1 MPVPMYANRGQ
12 RPSSVAKKAARNAMF
27 KAAGTAVATRPSTTS
42 KISQQ
47 QLDRVVQSVND
58 ATKRLS
64 QPESAMSG
72 STTTKSSK
80 RKSRDTVG
88 PWKLGKTL
96 GKGSSGRVRLAKNM
110 ETGQLAAIKI
120 VPKKKCKNDP
130 GSRSSSKSSESD
142 ASATMNTTTST
153 NRATTNATTNAGHSN
168 VPANPYGIEREI
180 VIMKLIS
187 HSNVLGLYEVWENK
201 SELYLVLEYVDGGE
215 LFDYLVSKGKLGER
229 EAVHYFRQVVQGVSY
244 CHAFNICHRDLK
256 PENLLLDKKNKSIK
270 IADFGMAALE
280 VSNKLLQTS
289 CGSPHYASPEI
300 VMGRPYHGGPSDVWS
315 CGIILFALLT
325 GHLPFNDDNIKK
337 LLLKVQS
344 GRYHMPQNL
353 SPEAKDLISKIL
365 VVNPFRRIPTN
376 EILNHPLLTK
386 YDKFV
391 KPVKYR
397 TSANMALS
405 QGKSNSDLHVLEE
418 HASKIVKLRSR
429 NEIDD
434 SIVSNLQILWHGA
447 SRQLIV
453 SKLLK
458 PTMSEEKL
466 FYSLLLNYKEKH
478 SPKPEPEAPAT
489 FEPTVTPPQSV
500 QTVKSIQPIHSAE
513 SFDRAQEVQTTLPT
527 EAIQPHQSVIP
538 HEKDDVDMHEEEV
551 EDEHE
556 DEVED
561 ELSTDDA
568 NDEEAANNDI
578 QDTSA
583 PKLQQKSQFS
593 TPSIKQE
600 SMSGFPSMN
609 SNTLSGVP
617 SLPSNS
623 LPPAMPI
630 FAASS
635 SRTFKNSGSTLSLQS
650 RRSLK
655 KSASKS
661 SLSNSTS
668 RRSLH
673 HSVSKKSL
681 QPSPSTTTLQHSA
694 SKKSL
699 RQSPPRKTLQN
710 SASKRSLYSQTS
722 ISKRSLNLSEY
733 VANESVVLSEM
744 EQQLKPNLP
753 SSDSNGDFEKL
764 CEQIL
769 FGNALDK
776 ILEEEEE
783 DTASSHDNSFV
794 SEKTLTKA
802 DVSPS
807 PEKSKDDA
815 SSSADHPSTFEF
827 SEEHSGIAPRSLA
840 SKKAT
845 PDVPE
850 RSPFRD
856 ITNVPTSSGPKTF
869 KLKRDASQK
878 SNLSEVLKPNQAAT
892 PTYASLNI
900 MRNGSRQN
908 NTQSRSRHPAELRST
923 SEGRPKQQGYSLDP
937 RRNATQP
944 ANPKVLEN
952 LFQKPKTKS
961 SLESVKTNED
971 WSSTSGFNFDTKSE
985 MNFDNNNLDNLF
997 GKGFNRLE
1005 DGLDGEGDSKLTDR
1019 SESQSEKTNSSY
1031 WQPSL
1036 RGSQTDSEMEQNST
1050 NNTGFFETS
1059 DVNVLAHS
1067 SIIQK
1072 STISRQPSI
1081 LSSTGTFR
1089 NLNEQLQRNDDQIIT
1104 RDQSNPTDHS
1114 NVLRKHSTELTLAPR
1129 STLTAALGPR
1139 DRSPYTNS
1147 FFSNMSDMSDVME
1160 MPTNTYVA
1168 KAVEVSNNSSAEH
1181 ISDFQMESDR
1191 DVDPSSSQEQRTTAT
1206 FEDNNINI
1214 FEDAPVDSESIETTS
1229 TTDSQQNVR
1238 RKAVSIDTLHTTNVL
1253 TPATNV
1259 RVSLYMNNN
1268 ANSES
1273 PLQRETTEEIISKFK
1288 LSPEKSSQPLV
1299 QKRFSAAAANPNSD
1313 MHSTMTI
1320 FKDLEEGDGE
1330 GSSSEQINDE
1340 GDERKKPNRVTML
1353 FDNDEE
1359 LPQLK
1364 QTNSAAQKQDNVQ
1377 REEDQS
1383 QEGINPEKTKQS
1395 EPKYQE
1401 KKDCNE
1407 KQEEPEPEHQMDKDE
1422 KVSQMHERAMQIN
1435 KSLKRK
1441 RKNAPLVTVTDTT
1454 TAGANSNAA
1463 PPAPVPATKPPPPP
1477 SAKQLAKTLT
1487 ESTPVSNP
1495 PVSNPPVSNPPV
1507 SNPPASTGNFA
1518 KPTHPRKQNW
1528 FSKLF
1533 GGLKSQRKSDTGKLQ
1548 QDHFTKISFDDA
1560 HLLTLHEFDKN
1571 AVEYHLKGLEHKLHD
1586 EKVEYDCKFPN
1597 GFAFKIKIASS
1608 VFPGRVSTVITVKKK
1623 GRATSPES
1631 RSAFQAF
1638 NLSVAKV
1645 LRDAEHNV

>member
-130 GSRSSSKSSESD
+130 GSHSSSKSSESD
-142 ASATMNTTTST
+142 ASAMMNTTTST

-187 HSNVLGLYEVWENK
+187 HPNVLGLYEVWENK

-229 EAVHYFRQVVQGVSY
+229 EAVHYFRHVVQGVSY

-365 VVNPFRRIPTN
+365 VVNPFRRIPTR

-397 TSANMALS
+397 TSANMPLS

-429 NEIDD
+429 NEIDE

-489 FEPTVTPPQSV
+489 FEPTVTPPQPV
-500 QTVKSIQPIHSAE
+500 QPVKSTKPIQSAE
-513 SFDRAQEVQTTLPT
+513 SFERAEEVQTSLST
-527 EAIQPHQSVIP
+527 EEIQPHQSVLP
-538 HEKDDVDMHEEEV
+538 HEKDDVEMHEEEV

-568 NDEEAANNDI
+568 NDEGAANNDI

-609 SNTLSGVP
+609 SNALSGVP

-635 SRTFKNSGSTLSLQS
+635 SRTFKNSGSTLSLHS

-655 KSASKS
+655 KSASKI
-661 SLSNSTS
+661 SLSNSSS

-673 HSVSKKSL
+673 HSISKKSL
-681 QPSPSTTTLQHSA
+681 QPSPSTTILQHSA

-733 VANESVVLSEM
+733 VANESAVLSEM

-769 FGNALDK
+769 FGNALDR

-802 DVSPS
+802 DVSSS
-807 PEKSKDDA
+807 PEKYKDDGA
-815 SSSADHPSTFEF
+815 SSAGHPPTLEF
-827 SEEHSGIAPRSLA
+827 SEEHSDIAPRSIA
-840 SKKAT
+840 SKKAV
-845 PDVPE
+845 PDIPE

-856 ITNVPTSSGPKTF
+856 ITNVPISSGPKTS

-878 SNLSEVLKPNQAAT
+878 SNLSEVLKPNQATT
-892 PTYASLNI
+892 PTYVSLNI
-900 MRNGSRQN
+900 MRNGSRQD
-908 NTQSRSRHPAELRST
+908 TQSRSRHPVELRST

-952 LFQKPKTKS
+952 LFQKPKTKP
-961 SLESVKTNED
+961 SLNSVKTNEA
-971 WSSTSGFNFDTKSE
+971 WSSTSGFNFDAKSD
-985 MNFDNNNLDNLF
+985 MNFDNNNLDNLY

-1005 DGLDGEGDSKLTDR
+1005 GELDGEGDNKRIDR
-1019 SESQSEKTNSSY
+1019 LECQSENTNSSY

-1036 RGSQTDSEMEQNST
+1036 RGSQTDLEMEQNSS
-1050 NNTGFFETS
+1050 NSTGLFETS

-1072 STISRQPSI
+1072 PTLSRQPSI

-1089 NLNEQLQRNDDQIIT
+1089 NLNEQLQRNDDQIT
-1104 RDQSNPTDHS
+1104 TPNQSNQTDHS

-1320 FKDLEEGDGE
+1320 FKDLEEGEGE
-1330 GSSSEQINDE
+1330 GSSSEQINE

-1364 QTNSAAQKQDNVQ
+1364 QTSAAAQKQDNVK
-1377 REEDQS
+1377 REEDQG
-1383 QEGINPEKTKQS
+1383 QEDVNPGKTKQS
-1395 EPKYQE
+1395 EPKYEE
-1401 KKDCNE
+1401 KKDGNE
-1407 KQEEPEPEHQMDKDE
+1407 KQEEPEEHPRDKDE

-1441 RKNAPLVTVTDTT
+1441 RKNGPLVTVTDTT
-1454 TAGANSNAA
+1454 ASATSNVA
-1463 PPAPVPATKPPPPP
+1463 PPAAVPAIKPPPPP
-1477 SAKQLAKTLT
+1477 SAKQLSKKTPT
-1487 ESTPVSNP
+1487 ENPPVPNPPVPNSPASTPVNTS
-1495 PVSNPPVSNPPV
+1495 S
-1507 SNPPASTGNFA
+1507 FA
-1518 KPTHPRKQNW
+1518 KPPHARKQNW

-1638 NLSVAKV
+1638 NQSVAKV
-1645 LRDAEHNV
+1645 LRDAE